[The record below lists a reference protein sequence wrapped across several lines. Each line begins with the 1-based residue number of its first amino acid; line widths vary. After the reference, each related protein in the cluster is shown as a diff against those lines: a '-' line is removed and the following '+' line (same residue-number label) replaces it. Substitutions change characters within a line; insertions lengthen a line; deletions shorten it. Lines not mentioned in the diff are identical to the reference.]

1 MIVTKRRIF
10 TLVVTVIACTIVYVW
25 SKSFVDSQTPIGYV
39 STAVYY
45 TKNTG
50 MEEESTTT
58 TKPPVGYVSTAVYY
72 TNNTGMEK
80 EGTTNTEKHQIPPW
94 QSYPK
99 NLSSL
104 NEVNLKRRFPDVI
117 IIGVRK
123 CGTTALKQFLT
134 THPLIKA
141 ARDEVYFFDK
151 YFERGL
157 RWYISRMPMTNEN
170 EVTLEK
176 TASYFVTSTM
186 PKNLYNLSRNVKL
199 ILIVR
204 HPITR
209 TVSDYLHYIHR
220 PPGMTRNP
228 PSFDSMVFHPN
239 GTIITGIDLIDSSM
253 YDIHY
258 QRLLKWFDK
267 KQIFLVKGEELIDNP
282 FPLLEKIETFLNIP
296 HYFEKHMF
304 SMDEKKG
311 FICWQKH
318 TEDTKHTC
326 FGEDKGRK
334 HPTLSN
340 STWDKLREFF
350 KPHSE
355 MFCNL
360 ADVKYDWCF
369 L

>member
-10 TLVVTVIACTIVYVW
+10 TLVVTVLVCTIVYVW
-25 SKSFVDSQTPIGYV
+25 SKSFVDSQPPIGI
-39 STAVYY
+39 
-45 TKNTG
+45 
-50 MEEESTTT
+50 
-58 TKPPVGYVSTAVYY
+58 VSTAVYY
-72 TNNTGMEK
+72 TNNKGME
-80 EGTTNTEKHQIPPW
+80 EESTTNTEKHQIPRLPW

-123 CGTTALKQFLT
+123 CGTTALKHFLT
-134 THPLIKA
+134 IHPLIKA

-176 TASYFVTSTM
+176 TASYFVTSAM
-186 PKNLYNLSRNVKL
+186 PKHLYNLSRNVKL

-304 SMDEKKG
+304 SMDGKKG
-311 FICWQKH
+311 FFCWQKH
-318 TEDTKHTC
+318 PKDMKHTC

-340 STWDKLREFF
+340 STRDKLREFF
-350 KPHSE
+350 KPHSKR
-355 MFCNL
+355 FCNL
-360 ADVKYDWCF
+360 ADVKYDWCS